1 MRASV
6 MTDIRTLAIG
16 ERPVPS
22 PGPQQVLVEVVAV
35 GVL

>member
-6 MTDIRTLAIG
+6 MTGIRTLAIG
-16 ERPVPS
+16 ERT